1 MDFAIL
7 AGPTSRASS
16 TPWRAPDRRSMSA
29 LSSTRE
35 THIGSDLSVFPFDAD
50 LGWLHRHTDTHTEVL
65 RPPPPQR
72 RSIPAPSPHDG
83 PDRVPNRK
91 VSAFRL
97 EQVQVELV
105 SWRPDHRERDG
116 FDIRPRT
123 TFQFKTLDRVHC
135 GPSVRWR
142 EDGGRR
148 FGSDDFRNGFE
159 SVWHLISHTVLEDCR
174 FFFRNSSI

>member
-1 MDFAIL
+1 
-7 AGPTSRASS
+7 
-16 TPWRAPDRRSMSA
+16 MSA

-148 FGSDDFRNGFE
+148 FGSDDFRNGFAPPPRR
-159 SVWHLISHTVLEDCR
+159 CR
-174 FFFRNSSI
+174 LRDRGPFSLKAPNSRRPIRVGRRPTIMRRLRKLRPSP